1 MISPP
6 SRLPQ
11 GDRRLALI
19 DELRA
24 QAAETSLTEFKEN
37 NDNPVVI
44 GQLISSISN
53 AARIAGQDAG
63 YVVWGVRDTDHAVVG
78 TTFDPATAKH
88 KGQPLEFWLNQR
100 LSPRIAFAF
109 QALKHSEGRVVLL
122 EVPAAPNAPVEFERT
137 AYDRIGSAT
146 PRLADNPDRQRTLWD
161 QLRSTAWETDVAQPF
176 LDEAEVLARLDVE
189 SYFKL
194 LDLPPPGSAQ
204 RTVSALE
211 QEKLIAS
218 DAGGKWNIHN
228 LGAILLA
235 KDLRDFQPGLAR
247 KAVRFVAYDGDG
259 RTATV
264 THREDF
270 FRGYASGFE
279 ALNAHVNTLLPAR
292 EDGESPIREA
302 RTLVPPVAVREVVA
316 NALIH
321 QDMTVSGAGPTIELF
336 RNRLEITNPGTPLV
350 VPERFIDFPPRSR
363 NETLASLMRRFGLC
377 EEMGTGVDKVIA
389 AAEQERLPPPEFRAE
404 ANATRTILFGPRRFA
419 AMTTEERQRA
429 CYQHTVL
436 RYLDGNRMRNA
447 TLRQRFGVAE
457 HNSAQVSGVIRHA
470 MDADLIRPADLA
482 RPRSGY
488 VPFWA

>member
-11 GDRRLALI
+11 GDRRLAPI

-204 RTVSALE
+204 RTLSALE

-228 LGAILLA
+228 LGAMLLA
-235 KDLRDFQPGLAR
+235 KDLRDFQPSLAR

-270 FRGYASGFE
+270 FLGYASGFE
-279 ALNAHVNTLLPAR
+279 ALNAHVNTLCRRVKMASRQFEKRAPSFRRWPCAR
-292 EDGESPIREA
+292 SSP
-302 RTLVPPVAVREVVA
+302 
-316 NALIH
+316 
-321 QDMTVSGAGPTIELF
+321 
-336 RNRLEITNPGTPLV
+336 
-350 VPERFIDFPPRSR
+350 
-363 NETLASLMRRFGLC
+363 MR
-377 EEMGTGVDKVIA
+377 
-389 AAEQERLPPPEFRAE
+389 
-404 ANATRTILFGPRRFA
+404 
-419 AMTTEERQRA
+419 
-429 CYQHTVL
+429 
-436 RYLDGNRMRNA
+436 
-447 TLRQRFGVAE
+447 
-457 HNSAQVSGVIRHA
+457 
-470 MDADLIRPADLA
+470 
-482 RPRSGY
+482 
-488 VPFWA
+488 

>member
-1 MISPP
+1 MISRYPTL
-6 SRLPQ
+6 SQ
-11 GDRRLALI
+11 EAQRLALV

-24 QAAETSLTEFKEN
+24 QAAETSLAEFKEN
-37 NDNPVVI
+37 YDDPAVI
-44 GQLISSISN
+44 GRLISGISN

-63 YVVWGVRDTDHAVVG
+63 YVVWGVRDVDHAVVG

-88 KGQPLEFWLNQR
+88 KRQPLEFWLSQR
-100 LSPRIAFAF
+100 LQPGIAFSF
-109 QALKHSEGRVVLL
+109 QALAHPEGRVVLL
-122 EVPAAPNAPVEFERT
+122 EVPAAPNAPLEFERT

-146 PRLADNPDRQRTLWD
+146 PRLADNPDRQRALWD
-161 QLRSTAWETDVAQPF
+161 RLRSTAWETDVAQPF
-176 LDEAEVLARLDVE
+176 ADAATVLARLDVK

-194 LDLPPPGSAQ
+194 LGLQ
-204 RTVSALE
+204 RPENAERTLSALE
-211 QEKLIAS
+211 HEKLIAPN
-218 DAGGKWNIHN
+218 AAGKWNILN

-235 KDLRDFQPGLAR
+235 KDLRDFQPSLAR
-247 KAVRFVAYDGDG
+247 KAVRFVVYDGEG

-270 FRGYASGFE
+270 SRGYASGFE

-292 EDGESPIREA
+292 EDSDAPIREA
-302 RTLVPPVAVREVVA
+302 RALVPPVAIREVAA

-336 RNRLEITNPGTPLV
+336 RNRLEITNPGAPLV
-350 VPERFIDFPPRSR
+350 APERFIDFPPRSR
-363 NETLASLMRRFGLC
+363 NEAVASLMRRFGLC

-389 AAEQERLPPPEFRAE
+389 AAEQERLPPPDFQAE
-404 ANATRTILFGPRRFA
+404 AGATRTILFGPRRFA
-419 AMTTEERQRA
+419 HMTTEERRRA

-447 TLRQRFGVAE
+447 TLRERFGVAE

-470 MDADLIRPADLA
+470 LDVDLIRPADRA

-488 VPFWA
+488 VPSWA